1 MTERGYSRDATQC
14 RVKIKELRQAYRKTK
29 ESNGCS
35 GSDPQIC
42 RFYAALHA
50 ILGWDA
56 TTIPPMSV
64 DSEDGVF
71 SSLPSSEVFADRE
84 DDDGDE
90 VVDSAL
96 QGDFPESQELF
107 LTLTEIP
114 SQPSQG
120 GIPDR
125 EAGEGTSAATVPRLS
140 PASPSQRLSQIRRRK
155 KRTCNE
161 MFSEPMQCSRTEVG
175 QQNLWRETISQ
186 YKQEGSARAERWR
199 QEDQR
204 VTEAMLGLLREQTDT
219 FQHLVDVLQER
230 RQDDRPPLQHICN
243 HPHPSPSPIASSP
256 RVPKTW
262 WGRQC
267 ANNHSTPADCS
278 SSRRLSFPKF

>member
-1 MTERGYSRDATQC
+1 
-14 RVKIKELRQAYRKTK
+14 
-29 ESNGCS
+29 
-35 GSDPQIC
+35 
-42 RFYAALHA
+42 
-50 ILGWDA
+50 
-56 TTIPPMSV
+56 MSV

-71 SSLPSSEVFADRE
+71 SSLASSEVFADRE
-84 DDDGDE
+84 DDDGDDEDE

-114 SQPSQG
+114 SQG

-125 EAGEGTSAATVPRLS
+125 EAREGTSAATVPRLP

-155 KRTCNE
+155 KRTCDE
-161 MFSEPMQCSRTEVG
+161 MFSELMQCSRTEVD

-204 VTEAMLGLLREQTDT
+204 VTEAMLGLLRKQTDT
-219 FQHLVDVLQER
+219 FRRLVDVLQEC
-230 RQDDRPPLQHICN
+230 RQDDRLPLQHICN
-243 HPHPSPSPIASSP
+243 RPHPSPSPIASSP
-256 RVPKTW
+256 RVPKTQG
-262 WGRQC
+262 GRQR